1 MVSAEPA
8 STGPRFDLL
17 VIGDQVVI
25 GRQVVAAGIAIRGER
40 MAALLDL
47 EQARQPGL
55 AARTIDATGKVV
67 LPGAIDAHV
76 HHRTRNDSADSW
88 ESVTRAAAHGGVTT
102 IIPYIT
108 GPVGT
113 PLGEN
118 LEYQR
123 QEGERA
129 ALVDFA
135 MHCRL
140 NGPSDEVFEQ
150 LPDAFALGVPS
161 FKLFMAY
168 RKRGIMWEGHPLMRA
183 LDAIG
188 RRGGIWNCH
197 AEEGDLIDYLE
208 DQYIARGE
216 YRPSPTCPVV
226 PIWPRSRRPSAPFS
240 SVASSTAACTWS
252 TPACPTCWLW
262 RPRRNGPGSRLP
274 WKPARSI

>member
-1 MVSAEPA
+1 MSASGGHSLNVEPGTSNA
-8 STGPRFDLL
+8 EYDL
-17 VIGDQVVI
+17 VVVGDQVVV
-25 GRQVVAAGIAIRGER
+25 GERVVAAGIAVKGER
-40 MAALLDL
+40 IAALLEFD
-47 EQARQPGL
+47 QARRPGL
-55 AARTIDATGKVV
+55 AARTIDAGGKVV
-67 LPGAIDAHV
+67 LPGPIDAHV
-76 HHRTRNDSADSW
+76 HHRTLNDAADSW

-118 LEYQR
+118 LDYQR
-123 QEGERA
+123 QEGERP

-140 NGPSDEVFEQ
+140 NGPSDEIYEE

-161 FKLFMAY
+161 FKLFLAY

-188 RRGGIWNCH
+188 RRGGNWNCH

-216 YRPSPTCPVV
+216 YGPESYLPSRPHLAEVSAAFRAIQLSREFDCRLYLVHPRVPEVPVPAAV
-226 PIWPRSRRPSAPFS
+226 PP
-240 SVASSTAACTWS
+240 
-252 TPACPTCWLW
+252 
-262 RPRRNGPGSRLP
+262 
-274 WKPARSI
+274 